1 MNIVDINMDDFWEC
15 CHGLVGDEGY
25 EEYEEWDDDDDP
37 YPWVPAKPETKTTLV
52 EPLAVDRVSAGEL
65 PRRTFNG
72 FVF

>member
-25 EEYEEWDDDDDP
+25 EEWDDDDDP
-37 YPWVPAKPETKTTLV
+37 YPWVHAKSETKTKLV
-52 EPLAVDRVSAGEL
+52 EPPTTDRVSAGEL
-65 PRRTFNG
+65 PRRNFNG

>member
-1 MNIVDINMDDFWEC
+1 MINIVDIDMDDFWEC

-25 EEYEEWDDDDDP
+25 EEWDDDDDP
-37 YPWVPAKPETKTTLV
+37 YPWVHVKPETKTKLV
-52 EPLAVDRVSAGEL
+52 ELLTVDRVSAGEL